1 VKLKRTGQLLWACAG
16 LTFLATSL
24 AGAAPE
30 TSAGAE
36 SSLNHLAGFDIRTEH
51 FTYNLN
57 NGDFSLPGHFDATRS
72 GTNITADRATGN
84 SQRKLMHAAG
94 HVVVHQSQPVAS
106 GKANDLTQ
114 RPSTLTCDTLDV
126 DGNRRMY
133 TAHGNMRFT
142 QEGGHEATSD
152 MAVLDDANHHL
163 HMEGHVHVRNG
174 EQTIDSDVL
183 DYDTLTGQLV
193 GNGNVTITA
202 PVETPLPGTAATRAP
217 KKKTKHLRRLNQGLL
232 K

>member
-1 VKLKRTGQLLWACAG
+1 MQLLGACVGFTIVSTSFAAG
-16 LTFLATSL
+16 
-24 AGAAPE
+24 APE

-36 SSLNHLAGFDIRTEH
+36 SALNHLAGFDIRTEH

-57 NGDFSLPGHFDATRS
+57 NGDFSLPGPFDATRS

-84 SQRKLMHAAG
+84 SQRKQMHAAG
-94 HVVVHQSQPVAS
+94 HVVVHQNAPVSS
-106 GKANDLTQ
+106 GKAADLTQ
-114 RPSTLTCDTLDV
+114 RPSTLTCNTLDV
-126 DGNRRMY
+126 DGNRRTY
-133 TAHGNMRFT
+133 TARGNMHFT

-183 DYDTLTGQLV
+183 DYDTVTGQLV

-202 PVETPLPGTAATRAP
+202 PVETPLPGVAATRAP
-217 KKKTKHLRRLNQGLL
+217 KKKTKH
-232 K
+232 